1 MYTGT
6 SDEPTNLSSFP
17 VTTTE
22 VSYPST
28 EVSYPST
35 EVGYPTTSVTGRAAN
50 TSSTRVF
57 IAGIVTSVI
66 VVIIIIATVTVSM
79 AVWLKFTKVKQ
90 ATVPIATNQAYGVTL
105 QDMATHTEEGAYIY
119 SVVDQANTIEA
130 KQNEAYDYATNIV
143 TERNEAAVITTV
155 SESVDES
162 SHVYDYIS

>member
-1 MYTGT
+1 MCIRD
-6 SDEPTNLSSFP
+6 STNLSSFP
-17 VTTTE
+17 VTSTE

-90 ATVPIATNQAYGVTL
+90 ATVSMATNQAYGVTL
-105 QDMATHTEEGAYIY
+105 QDMATHTEEGAYSY
-119 SVVDQANTIEA
+119 SIVDQADTIEA
-130 KQNEAYDYATNIV
+130 KQNEAYNHATNIV
-143 TERNEAAVITTV
+143 TERNKAVITIV